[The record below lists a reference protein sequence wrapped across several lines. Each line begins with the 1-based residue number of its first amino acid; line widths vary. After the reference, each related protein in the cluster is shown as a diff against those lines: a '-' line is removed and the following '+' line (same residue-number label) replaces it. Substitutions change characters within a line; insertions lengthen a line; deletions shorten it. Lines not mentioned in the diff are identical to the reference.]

1 MHHAACTMRRAVYS
15 VAAVAEVV
23 GGPRGHAH
31 HRGES
36 TVGLTRYAQVTAEN
50 AYAWTAGEVIYGSG
64 SGVGS
69 REEALLLCCAVEV
82 VYPYRI

>member
-1 MHHAACTMRRAVYS
+1 M
-15 VAAVAEVV
+15 
-23 GGPRGHAH
+23 
-31 HRGES
+31 
-36 TVGLTRYAQVTAEN
+36 GLTRYAQVTAEN

-82 VYPYRI
+82 VCPYRM